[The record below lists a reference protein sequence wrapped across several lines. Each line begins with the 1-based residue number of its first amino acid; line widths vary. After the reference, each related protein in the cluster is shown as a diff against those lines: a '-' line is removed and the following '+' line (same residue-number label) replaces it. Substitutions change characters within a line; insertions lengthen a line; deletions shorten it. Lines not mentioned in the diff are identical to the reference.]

1 MIDPGLVGLVSAA
14 TALVASF
21 AGPVITLHIGRLQI
35 RASVLSVNRQKWI
48 DSFREAVATF
58 CSQVAASVHLREK
71 FVRDG
76 KVHVS
81 SDAEVIGRFEALI
94 FTLAKIR
101 LLVDP
106 ADEDQRKMLA
116 LMQEQ
121 IDTLRTTAQDA
132 DITPR
137 IEATGARIIDASVI
151 ILRKEWARV
160 KSLD

>member
-21 AGPVITLHIGRLQI
+21 AGPITTLHIGRLQI

-76 KVHVS
+76 RVHVS
-81 SDAEVIGRFEALI
+81 SEAEVIGRFEALI

-106 ADEDQRKMLA
+106 DDHLQRRMLA

-121 IDTLRTTAQDA
+121 IDTLRTTARDS
-132 DITPR
+132 DITPQ
-137 IEATGARIIDASVI
+137 IEATGAQIIEVSVV
-151 ILRKEWARV
+151 ILRREWVRV